1 MASDKGWN
9 DPPVISYS
17 VASSTRTK
25 KSNLTKRVVFPNS
38 VVHDKPTLPFAV
50 QSAPPALFPNETGNS
65 TDKTLDVTHTDTDNC
80 LQDDHIDEDMHKKT
94 VDILNQCL
102 ARLTTLQ
109 KNIAADVTRRIE
121 IFSRMWIEGK
131 LHSDVQIKMHQCSIA
146 LWNGDYSKADSIHV
160 TLMVDHCNQVSPWMV
175 AIKRLIRECE
185 KNNIQIA
192 NDDCS
197 NLCTSESVDN
207 KQD

>member
-1 MASDKGWN
+1 MYLGFHIY
-9 DPPVISYS
+9 V
-17 VASSTRTK
+17 
-25 KSNLTKRVVFPNS
+25 L

-109 KNIAADVTRRIE
+109 VCLSL
-121 IFSRMWIEGK
+121 SRG
-131 LHSDVQIKMHQCSIA
+131 
-146 LWNGDYSKADSIHV
+146 
-160 TLMVDHCNQVSPWMV
+160 VSRFV
-175 AIKRLIRECE
+175 
-185 KNNIQIA
+185 
-192 NDDCS
+192 
-197 NLCTSESVDN
+197 
-207 KQD
+207 